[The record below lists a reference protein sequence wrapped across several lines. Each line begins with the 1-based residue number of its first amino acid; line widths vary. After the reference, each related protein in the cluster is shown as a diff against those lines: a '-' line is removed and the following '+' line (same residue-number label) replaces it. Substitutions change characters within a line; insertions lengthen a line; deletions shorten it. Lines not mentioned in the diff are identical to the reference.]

1 MTFKSATTRFTCVL
15 AAACMLVCGNVA
27 AEESAA
33 EISVKAAVA
42 HKIAKFVTWP
52 DGRFAGENR
61 HLRICV
67 LGDEMTL
74 DAFQVVAKR
83 PIHGR
88 ELSVLPAPQPLQ
100 VARSCDVLYLGREDE
115 RDADEWLGSVAG
127 QPILTF
133 GEAGRYGSEGTI
145 VTMTIRRNR
154 VSFSINLE
162 ANQDTGLRISAQL
175 LQLAASV
182 GSPGAMK

>member
-1 MTFKSATTRFTCVL
+1 MSFKPATIRFRCVL
-15 AAACMLVCGNVA
+15 AVACVLLSGHSVA
-27 AEESAA
+27 DESAA
-33 EISVKAAVA
+33 EISVKAAIA

-52 DGRFAGENR
+52 DSRFEGENPF
-61 HLRICV
+61 LRICV

-74 DAFQVVAKR
+74 DAFEMVAKR

-88 ELSVLPAPQPLQ
+88 ELRVLPAPEPLL
-100 VARSCDVLYLGREDE
+100 VSRSCDVLYLGRDDE
-115 RDADEWLGSVAG
+115 RDAAEWLGSVAG

-133 GEAGRYGSEGTI
+133 GEAGQYGSDGTI

-162 ANQDTGLRISAQL
+162 ANRDTGLRISAQL

-182 GSPGAMK
+182 GSPGA